1 MSVNSS
7 SLTERRIIFGI
18 VFLAVMIPLI
28 WPIGWTSEV
37 SPIVRAAHQ
46 LVDDTAAG
54 SYGLI
59 SFDYE
64 ASTITELHP
73 MAVAQIEHA
82 WSKGQKVIATALW
95 PQGPQM
101 AAQCFE
107 EALKN
112 PVFKDKQYGVDY
124 VNLGYKVG
132 GLVTIQAMGSD
143 IKSVYPKD
151 SSGTDWDKLPML
163 KDIRNL
169 KDLAWI
175 SSLSSGVPGL
185 REWIM
190 IAHDVHKIPV
200 TGGTTA
206 VSAPGFLPYVNDQ
219 HQLTGLLGGLK
230 AASEYEMLIDKKGP
244 ATTKM
249 DAQSVAHIVILL
261 FIALGNIKAWRR
273 RNPAAPKPGGNNA

>member
-18 VFLAVMIPLI
+18 MFLAVMLPLI
-28 WPIGWTSEV
+28 FPIGWKSEV
-37 SPIVRAAHQ
+37 SPMVRMAHQ
-46 LVDDTAAG
+46 LVDSAPPN

-107 EALKN
+107 EAMKN
-112 PVFKDKQYGVDY
+112 PVFKDKKYGVDY

-132 GLVTIQAMGSD
+132 GLVTIQSMGSD
-143 IKSVYPKD
+143 LKAVYPKD
-151 SSGTDWDKLPML
+151 SSGNDWDQLPML
-163 KDIRNL
+163 KGIRNL
-169 KDLAWI
+169 KSLAWI

-206 VSAPGFLPYVNDQ
+206 VSAPGFLPYVNVQ
-219 HQLTGLLGGLK
+219 NQLTGLLGGLK
-230 AASEYEMLIDKKGP
+230 AASEYEMLINKKGP

-249 DAQSVAHIVILL
+249 DAQSVAHIMILL
-261 FIALGNIKAWRR
+261 FIAIGNFKAWRR
-273 RNPAAPKPGGNNA
+273 RNAITSTPGANNA

>member
-1 MSVNSS
+1 MSVNTSS
-7 SLTERRIIFGI
+7 VTERRIIFGI
-18 VFLAVMIPLI
+18 VFIAVMLPLI
-28 WPIGWTSEV
+28 FPIGWASEV
-37 SPIVRAAHQ
+37 SPMVKMSHSLIDSTPQ
-46 LVDDTAAG
+46 G
-54 SYGLI
+54 KYGLI

-64 ASTITELHP
+64 ASTITELQP

-82 WSKGQKVIATALW
+82 WSKGHKVIATALW

-101 AAQCFE
+101 AAQSFE
-107 EALKN
+107 EAKKN
-112 PVFKDKQYGVDY
+112 PLFKDKQYGIDY
-124 VNLGYKVG
+124 VNMGYKVG
-132 GLVTIQAMGSD
+132 GVVTIQALGSSF
-143 IKSVYPKD
+143 KAVYPKD
-151 SSGTDWDKLPML
+151 SSGTDWDAIPML

-185 REWIM
+185 KEWVM
-190 IAHDVHKIPV
+190 IAHDVYKIPV

-219 HQLTGLLGGLK
+219 NQLTGLLGGLK

-249 DAQSVAHIVILL
+249 DAQSVAHIVVLL
-261 FIALGNIKAWRR
+261 LIALGNIKAWRR
-273 RNPAAPKPGGNNA
+273 RKSVAPAVGGNNA

>member
-1 MSVNSS
+1 MSHALLDATHS
-7 SLTERRIIFGI
+7 G
-18 VFLAVMIPLI
+18 AV
-28 WPIGWTSEV
+28 
-37 SPIVRAAHQ
+37 
-46 LVDDTAAG
+46 
-54 SYGLI
+54 GLI

-82 WSKGQKVIATALW
+82 WSKGHKVIATALW

-107 EALKN
+107 EAKKN
-112 PVFKDKQYGVDY
+112 PRFKDMQYGVDY

-132 GLVTIQAMGSD
+132 GLVTVQALGSSFTD
-143 IKSVYPKD
+143 VYPTD
-151 SSGTDWDKLPML
+151 SSGASWNSLPML
-163 KDIRNL
+163 KSIRNL

-190 IAHDVHKIPV
+190 IAHDVYNIPV

-206 VSAPGFLPYVNDQ
+206 ISAPGFLPYVNNQ
-219 HQLTGLLGGLK
+219 NQLTGLLGGLK

-249 DAQSVAHIVILL
+249 DAQSVAHIVILI

-273 RNPAAPKPGGNNA
+273 RSATAQPAGGDNA

>member
-1 MSVNSS
+1 MSVNTSTN
-7 SLTERRIIFGI
+7 TERRIIFGI
-18 VFLAVMIPLI
+18 IFLAVMLPLI
-28 WPIGWTSEV
+28 FPIGWASEV
-37 SPIVRAAHQ
+37 SPMVRMSHALIDATPSGA
-46 LVDDTAAG
+46 V
-54 SYGLI
+54 GLI

-82 WSKGQKVIATALW
+82 WSKGHKVIATALW

-107 EALKN
+107 EAKKN
-112 PVFKDKQYGVDY
+112 PRFKDMQYGVDY

-132 GLVTIQAMGSD
+132 GLVTVQALGSSFTD
-143 IKSVYPKD
+143 VYPTD
-151 SSGTDWDKLPML
+151 SSGASWNSLPML
-163 KDIRNL
+163 KSIRNL

-190 IAHDVHKIPV
+190 IAHDVYNIPV

-206 VSAPGFLPYVNDQ
+206 ISAPGFLPYVNNQ
-219 HQLTGLLGGLK
+219 NQLTGLLGGLK

-249 DAQSVAHIVILL
+249 DAQSVAHIVILI

-273 RNPAAPKPGGNNA
+273 RSATAQPAGGVNS

>member
-1 MSVNSS
+1 MSVNTSTN
-7 SLTERRIIFGI
+7 TERRIIFGI
-18 VFLAVMIPLI
+18 IFLAVMLPLI
-28 WPIGWTSEV
+28 FPIGWASEV
-37 SPIVRAAHQ
+37 SPMVRMSHALIDATPSGA
-46 LVDDTAAG
+46 V
-54 SYGLI
+54 GLI

-82 WSKGQKVIATALW
+82 WSKGHKVIATALW

-107 EALKN
+107 EAKKN
-112 PVFKDKQYGVDY
+112 PRFKDMQYGVDY

-132 GLVTIQAMGSD
+132 GLVTVQALGSSFTD
-143 IKSVYPKD
+143 VYPTD
-151 SSGTDWDKLPML
+151 SSGASWNSLPML
-163 KDIRNL
+163 KSIRNL

-190 IAHDVHKIPV
+190 IAHDVYNIPV

-206 VSAPGFLPYVNDQ
+206 ISAPGFLPYVNNQ
-219 HQLTGLLGGLK
+219 NQLTGLLGGLK

-249 DAQSVAHIVILL
+249 DAQSVAHIVILI

-273 RNPAAPKPGGNNA
+273 RSATAQPAGGDNA

>member
-1 MSVNSS
+1 MSVNTSTN
-7 SLTERRIIFGI
+7 TERRIIFGI
-18 VFLAVMIPLI
+18 IFLAVMLPLI
-28 WPIGWTSEV
+28 FPIGWASEV
-37 SPIVRAAHQ
+37 SPMVRMSHALIDATPSGA
-46 LVDDTAAG
+46 V
-54 SYGLI
+54 GLI

-82 WSKGQKVIATALW
+82 WSKGHKVIATALW

-107 EALKN
+107 EAKKN
-112 PVFKDKQYGVDY
+112 PRFKDMQYGVDY

-132 GLVTIQAMGSD
+132 GLVTVQALGSSFTD
-143 IKSVYPKD
+143 VYPTD
-151 SSGTDWDKLPML
+151 SSGASWNSLPML
-163 KDIRNL
+163 KSIRNL

-190 IAHDVHKIPV
+190 NAHDVYNIPV

-206 VSAPGFLPYVNDQ
+206 ISAPGFLPYVNNQ
-219 HQLTGLLGGLK
+219 NQLTGLLGGLK

-249 DAQSVAHIVILL
+249 DAQSVAHIVILI

-273 RNPAAPKPGGNNA
+273 RSATAQPAGGDNA

>member
-1 MSVNSS
+1 MSVNTSS
-7 SLTERRIIFGI
+7 HTERRIVFLII
-18 VFLAVMIPLI
+18 FLAVMVPLI
-28 WPIGWTSEV
+28 FPIGWGSEV
-37 SPIVRAAHQ
+37 SPIARMSYD
-46 LVDDTAAG
+46 LIDETPAG
-54 SYGLI
+54 KYGLI

-64 ASTITELHP
+64 ASTITELQP

-82 WSKGQKVIATALW
+82 WSKGQKIIATALW

-101 AAQCFE
+101 A
-107 EALKN
+107 EASFAEAKRN
-112 PVFKDKQYGVDY
+112 PAYADKEYGVDY

-132 GLVTIQAMGSD
+132 GIVTLQAMGSSIRD
-143 IKSVYPKD
+143 VYPKD
-151 SSGTDWDKLPML
+151 SSGKNWDDLPML
-163 KDIRNL
+163 KGIRTL
-169 KDLAWI
+169 KDLAWV

-185 REWIM
+185 KEWVM
-190 IAHDVHKIPV
+190 IAHDVHNVPV

-219 HQLTGLLGGLK
+219 KQLHGLLGGLK

-261 FIALGNIKAWRR
+261 LITLGNITAFRRKRAKA
-273 RNPAAPKPGGNNA
+273 NLTGGQNA

>member
-1 MSVNSS
+1 MSVNTSTN
-7 SLTERRIIFGI
+7 TERRIIFGI
-18 VFLAVMIPLI
+18 IFLAVMLPLI
-28 WPIGWTSEV
+28 FPIGWASEV
-37 SPIVRAAHQ
+37 SPMVRMSHALIDATPSGA
-46 LVDDTAAG
+46 V
-54 SYGLI
+54 GLI

-82 WSKGQKVIATALW
+82 WSKGHKVIATALW

-107 EALKN
+107 EAKKN
-112 PVFKDKQYGVDY
+112 PRFKDMQYGVDY

-132 GLVTIQAMGSD
+132 GLVTVQALGSSFTD
-143 IKSVYPKD
+143 VYPTD
-151 SSGTDWDKLPML
+151 SSGASWNSLPML
-163 KDIRNL
+163 KSIRNL

-190 IAHDVHKIPV
+190 IAHDVYNIPV

-206 VSAPGFLPYVNDQ
+206 ISAPGFLPYVNNQ
-219 HQLTGLLGGLK
+219 NQLTGLFGGLK

-249 DAQSVAHIVILL
+249 DAQSVAHIVILI

-273 RNPAAPKPGGNNA
+273 RSATAQPAGGDNA